1 MNTLSKKLEYLRNS
15 KGWSKVEVAKR
26 LGMKASS
33 TYSNWEY
40 GNREPD
46 IDTLKRIADLYGVSV
61 DYLLGRQKNKLVD
74 TIAAHI
80 DADASEEDI
89 KEILA
94 YIEEKRKE
102 HVNEGEINITEAA
115 SKGDEEVNKF
125 VDENEDFKAVAARVM
140 NDAEAVKAVKSFI
153 EFYEQQKNN

>member
-1 MNTLSKKLEYLRNS
+1 MSGLPEKLEYLRNS
-15 KGWSKVEVAKR
+15 KGWSKVEVSKR

-46 IDTLKRIADLYGVSV
+46 LETLKRIADLYGVSI
-61 DYLLGRQKNKLVD
+61 DYLLGRSEQNSLVE

-80 DADASEEDI
+80 SDNATEEEI
-89 KEILA
+89 KEIIS

-102 HVNEGEINITEAA
+102 SANEEEINITYIAA
-115 SKGDEEVNKF
+115 KRDDDIAKF
-125 VDENEDFKAVAARVM
+125 VKENPDFKAVAARVM
-140 NDAEAVKAVKSFI
+140 DDEEAVKAVKTFI
-153 EFYEQQKNN
+153 EYYEQQKK